1 MVRRILLLLLS
12 CTAIYLLNF
21 FIPRLMPGDPF
32 DYTASGSG
40 EDVTDVYSQ
49 EQKELLREYYGLDKP
64 WPQQLADTVAR
75 NLHGDLGQSIHY
87 KRPVL
92 DILVE
97 RLPWSLWMM
106 GCSLALSL
114 LLGVGLALLC
124 VGTRHGHRVLAPPS
138 LRFG

>member
-1 MVRRILLLLLS
+1 MKRKLLMLLGAFLVV
-12 CTAIYLLNF
+12 YLVNF
-21 FIPRLMPGDPF
+21 TIPRLMPGDPF
-32 DYTASGSG
+32 DYASSAAGDDGTA
-40 EDVTDVYSQ
+40 YSQ